1 MSKEPTIEKLEQR
14 IAELE
19 MQKKATDSAMKQ
31 FDSYMT
37 ALHETALGILKE
49 LDLTTLL
56 KNILQKASKLAGTD
70 DGYIFMYDKEQDEL
84 VIKYGIGWFE
94 KEIGFRLKPGEGL
107 SGRILQSGEP
117 MQVDDYDAWNGRHKH
132 PGGNGM
138 GFNLGIPLMLGDQLI
153 GTIGLCS
160 YDKEKKIGG
169 NETLILSRF
178 AELAS
183 IALHNANLHVELQNK
198 LNQKIQTEKALRAS
212 EEKYRLLADNVTD
225 VIWILDLSNMQ
236 MSYVSRSVQQVQ
248 GYTSEE
254 LMNLPLQ
261 EILTPESFK
270 LASEIIFEELEK
282 EATGTAEPLRAR
294 TVELEEFCKDGSTVW
309 VELTASFLKN
319 EKGETIGILG
329 VSRDISER
337 KRAEREKLRLENQL
351 QQAQKMEAIG
361 TLAGGIA
368 HDFNNILAA
377 VIGYAELAMI
387 DAENDTELYS
397 RLQEILQAG
406 KRAKDLVKQILAFSR
421 QAEHE
426 RKPVQVKAIGD
437 EVLKLL
443 RASLPT
449 TIEIHQDFQSDS
461 LIMADPTQIHQILLN
476 LCTNAGHAMREK
488 GGILEVKLED
498 VELDAEF
505 VDDRLDLKPGKYL
518 ELTVSD
524 SGSGIPKQILDR
536 IFDPFF
542 TTKEKGEGTGMG
554 LAVVHG
560 IVGSCGGRIS
570 AYSEPGQGS
579 IFKVYLPI
587 VEKQYELQAVAEE
600 PIPTGSE
607 HILFV
612 DDEPV
617 LAGMAKLILESQ
629 GYIVTTRTS
638 SIEAL
643 ELFKAAPDR
652 FDLVISDLTMPKMTG
667 DDLAIEL
674 IRIRPEIPVI
684 LCTGYSS
691 RINPQNAMSMGVRA
705 FLSKPV
711 LKREMAETIR
721 KVLDERM
728 GAPINK

>member
-19 MQKKATDSAMKQ
+19 MQKKATNSDMKQ
-31 FDSYMT
+31 FDNYMT
-37 ALHETALGILKE
+37 ALHETSLGILKE

-56 KNILQKASKLAGTD
+56 KNILQKATKLAGMD
-70 DGYIFMYDKEQDEL
+70 DGYIFIYDKEQDEL

-107 SGRILQSGEP
+107 SGRVLQSGEP
-117 MQVDDYDAWNGRHKH
+117 MKVDDYDAWNGRHKH
-132 PGGNGM
+132 WGGNGM
-138 GFNLGIPLMLGDQLI
+138 GFNLAIPLRVGDRLI

-160 YDKEKKIGG
+160 YDKEKKVGE
-169 NETLILSRF
+169 NETLILARF

-183 IALHNANLHVELQNK
+183 IALYNANLHAELQNK
-198 LNQKIQTEKALRAS
+198 LNQQIQTEKALRAS
-212 EEKYRLLADNVTD
+212 EEKYRLLADSVSD
-225 VIWILDLSNMQ
+225 VIWVLDLSSMQ

-248 GYTSEE
+248 GYTAEE

-261 EILTPESFK
+261 EILTPESYK
-270 LASEIIFEELEK
+270 LASEIISEELEK
-282 EATGTAEPLRAR
+282 EATGAAEPLRAR
-294 TVELEEFCKDGSTVW
+294 TVELEEYRKDGSTVW
-309 VELTASFLKN
+309 IELTASFLRN
-319 EKGETIGILG
+319 EKGEIIGILG

-337 KRAEREKLRLENQL
+337 KQAAREKLILENQL
-351 QQAQKMEAIG
+351 QQAQKIEAIG

-377 VIGYAELAMI
+377 VIGYAELAMN

-397 RLQEILQAG
+397 RLQEIFQAG
-406 KRAKDLVKQILAFSR
+406 NRAKDLVKQILAFSR

-426 RKPVQVKAIGD
+426 RKPVQVKAIGN

-443 RASLPT
+443 RATLPS
-449 TIEIHQDFQSDS
+449 TIEIRQDFQSDS

-476 LCTNAGHAMREK
+476 LCANAGHAMREK

-524 SGSGIPKQILDR
+524 SGHGIPKQILDR

-560 IVGSCGGRIS
+560 IVGSYGGRIS

-617 LAGMAKLILESQ
+617 LVNMAKLILESQ
-629 GYIVTTRTS
+629 GYTVTTRTS

-643 ELFKAAPDR
+643 ELFKAAPER

-667 DDLAIEL
+667 DDLAREL
-674 IRIRPEIPVI
+674 MRIRPGIPVI

-691 RINPQNAMSMGVRA
+691 RINPQKAMSGGIRA

-721 KVLDERM
+721 KVLDGR
-728 GAPINK
+728 